1 MCSIGG
7 FSLSTNSRINPR
19 KLANALL
26 TEMDVRGNQASGY
39 AWQSSTGS
47 GVYKKDTSGAR
58 LSMKQMSKGT
68 RLAVLHTR
76 YATHGTIRDMAN
88 NHPVLSPDKSVAL
101 VHNGVIYNHDRV
113 RSEMSIGS
121 ILPEVDTAVIPAL
134 LQEFDR
140 DTDKFDMLDG
150 DASVAWLDDND
161 RLVMKLARISHSP
174 LCIAQLADGSFVFAS
189 TESILWNALK
199 VAGLAPV
206 YMENVPERVL
216 MTIRDG
222 VLADVE
228 ALPELD
234 KKYENDWT
242 SYYSKSSYRGMTA
255 GGKGVSIYTSEPNAS
270 IFGDVEDTEMIEFPE
285 VDGMIPNEF
294 GEYFDEAGI
303 YMGSVDDLIE
313 TGYLYYDEV
322 YGKYEKTGKFNEQI
336 DFCYAQKPKV
346 KFSDMWGD
354 VSELF

>member
-7 FSLSTNSRINPR
+7 FSLSQNSRINPR

-26 TEMDVRGNQASGY
+26 TQMDVRGNQASGY

-47 GVYKKDTSGAR
+47 GVYKKDTSGSS

-76 YATHGTIRDMAN
+76 YATHGSIRDMAN

-101 VHNGVIYNHDRV
+101 VHNGVIYNHNRV
-113 RSEMSIGS
+113 REEMSIGS
-121 ILPEVDTAVIPAL
+121 ILPEVDTSVIPAI
-134 LQEFDR
+134 LQEYDR
-140 DTDKFDMLDG
+140 NTDKFDMLDG

-189 TESILWNALK
+189 TESILWSALK
-199 VAGLAPV
+199 TVGIAPT

-216 MTIRDG
+216 MTVRDG
-222 VLADVE
+222 MLTDVE
-228 ALPELD
+228 ALPERD
-234 KKYENDWT
+234 KKYEDDWT
-242 SYYSKSSYRGMTA
+242 SYYSKSSYRGMTS
-255 GGKGVSIYTSEPNAS
+255 GGKGVSTYSNEPNAYM
-270 IFGDVEDTEMIEFPE
+270 FGDVEEAYDMEFPE

-294 GEYFDEAGI
+294 GEYFDENGI

-313 TGYLYYDEV
+313 NGYLYYDEV
-322 YGKYEKTGKFNEQI
+322 YGKYEKSGKFDNAEG
-336 DFCYAQKPKV
+336 FCYTQRP
-346 KFSDMWGD
+346 STRIREMWGD

>member
-7 FSLSTNSRINPR
+7 FSLSQNSRINPR

-26 TEMDVRGNQASGY
+26 TEMDIRGNQASGY

-47 GVYKKDTSGAR
+47 GVFKKDTSGSR

-76 YATHGTIRDMAN
+76 YATHGSIRDMAN

-121 ILPEVDTAVIPAL
+121 ILPEVDTSVIPAI
-134 LQEFDR
+134 LQEYDR

-199 VAGLAPV
+199 VAGLDPI

-216 MTIRDG
+216 MTIQDG
-222 VLADVE
+222 VLTDVE
-228 ALPELD
+228 SLPEMD
-234 KKYENDWT
+234 KKFENDWT
-242 SYYSKSSYRGMTA
+242 SYYSKSSYRGMTS
-255 GGKGVSIYTSEPNAS
+255 GGKGVSVYQNEPNAYM
-270 IFGDVEDTEMIEFPE
+270 FGDVEDYPSVDFPE
-285 VDGMIPNEF
+285 VEGMIPNEF
-294 GEYFDEAGI
+294 GEYFDADGI

-322 YGKYEKTGKFNEQI
+322 YGKYEKSGKYENTI
-336 DFCYAQKPKV
+336 GSCYTQNRSTKV
-346 KFSDMWGD
+346 SEMWGD

>member
-26 TEMDVRGNQASGY
+26 TEMDIRGNQASGY

-47 GVYKKDTSGAR
+47 GVFKKDTSGAR
-58 LSMKQMSKGT
+58 LSLKHMSKGT

-134 LQEFDR
+134 LQEYER
-140 DTDKFDMLDG
+140 DTNKFDMLDG

-199 VAGLAPV
+199 TAGLAPT

-228 ALPELD
+228 SLPEMD
-234 KKYENDWT
+234 KKFENDWT
-242 SYYSKSSYRGMTA
+242 SYYSKSSYRGMTS
-255 GGKGVSIYTSEPNAS
+255 GGKGVSVYSNEPNAYM
-270 IFGDVEDTEMIEFPE
+270 FGDVEETFDIEFPE

-294 GEYFDEAGI
+294 GEYFDEEGI
-303 YMGSVDDLIE
+303 YMGSVDDLIQ

-322 YGKYEKTGKFNEQI
+322 YGTYEKTGVPTT
-336 DFCYAQKPKV
+336 DFCYTSKKQTRV
-346 KFSDMWGD
+346 DNLWGD

>member
-7 FSLSTNSRINPR
+7 FSLSQNSRINPR

-26 TEMDVRGNQASGY
+26 TQMDVRGNQASGY

-47 GVYKKDTSGAR
+47 GVFKKDTSGSR

-68 RLAVLHTR
+68 RVAVLHTR

-121 ILPEVDTAVIPAL
+121 ILPEVDTSVIPAI
-134 LQEFDR
+134 LQEYDR
-140 DTDKFDMLDG
+140 NTDKFDMLDG

-174 LCIAQLADGSFVFAS
+174 LCIAQLPDGSFVFAS
-189 TESILWNALK
+189 TENILWNALK
-199 VAGLAPV
+199 VAGLNPT
-206 YMENVPERVL
+206 YLENVPERVL

-228 ALPELD
+228 ALPEMD
-234 KKYENDWT
+234 KKFEYDWT
-242 SYYSKSSYRGMTA
+242 NYYTKSSYRGMTS
-255 GGKGVSIYTSEPNAS
+255 GGKGVSTYQSEPNAYM
-270 IFGDVEDTEMIEFPE
+270 FGDVEEDLDIEFPE
-285 VDGMIPNEF
+285 VDGMIANEF
-294 GEYFDEAGI
+294 GEYFDMDGI
-303 YMGSVDDLIE
+303 YMGSVDDLIH
-313 TGYLYYDEV
+313 TGYLYFDEV
-322 YGKYEKTGKFNEQI
+322 YGKYEKTGIANY
-336 DFCYAQKPKV
+336 CYSQKKQTKV
-346 KFSDMWGD
+346 SDMWGD

>member
-7 FSLSTNSRINPR
+7 FSLSQNSRINPR

-26 TEMDVRGNQASGY
+26 TQMDVRGNQASGY

-47 GVYKKDTSGAR
+47 GVYKKDTSGSG

-68 RLAVLHTR
+68 RVAVLHTR
-76 YATHGTIRDMAN
+76 YATHGSIRDMAN

-121 ILPEVDTAVIPAL
+121 ILPEVDTSVIPAI
-134 LQEFDR
+134 LQEYDR
-140 DTDKFDMLDG
+140 NTDKFDMLDG

-174 LCIAQLADGSFVFAS
+174 LCIAQLPDGSFVFAS
-189 TESILWNALK
+189 TESILWSALK
-199 VAGLAPV
+199 TAGLNPT

-222 VLADVE
+222 VLSDVE
-228 ALPELD
+228 ALPEMD
-234 KKYENDWT
+234 KKFEYDWT
-242 SYYSKSSYRGMTA
+242 NYYSRSTYRGMTS
-255 GGKGVSIYTSEPNAS
+255 GGKGVSVYQSEPNAYM
-270 IFGDVEDTEMIEFPE
+270 FGDVEEDLDIEFPE

-294 GEYFDEAGI
+294 GEYFDEEGI
-303 YMGSVDDLIE
+303 YMGSVDDLIQ
-313 TGYLYYDEV
+313 TGYLYFDEV
-322 YGKYEKTGKFNEQI
+322 YGKYEKTGVPNP
-336 DFCYAQKPKV
+336 DFCYTSRSKTRI
-346 KFSDMWGD
+346 SDMWGD